1 MDAGTERIYG
11 LRELT
16 RILNLTPRRLGQ
28 LRRLDLLKDASGY
41 TFRDLLAARAA
52 SALLDAGAS
61 VRQIR
66 SALAALRRDD
76 PTLAHPLSE
85 VRFLVEDGRLL
96 AQSDRVRFD
105 PRTGQTVL
113 ALDAGSLTEAAAA
126 TLPTGMVRP
135 LEPPTEQA
143 ETWFERASEWD
154 ADPAQWKDALEA
166 YQRVVT
172 LDPSYAAAW
181 NNLGLLLHRMGHYDE
196 ARAAYDTAV
205 AKDPSCAEAAYNL
218 GSLAE
223 DQGDVEGGIAQYRRA
238 LEVSPD
244 YADAHFN
251 LAAALARSGR
261 AGEAAVHWQ
270 RYLLLDSG
278 SPWAKI
284 ARAHLEIAD
293 PSGRPE

>member
-1 MDAGTERIYG
+1 MEGSPERIYG

-28 LRRLDLLKDASGY
+28 LRRLDLLRDAAGY

-66 SALAALRRDD
+66 AALGALRRQD
-76 PTLAHPLSE
+76 PTLEQPLTE
-85 VRFLVEDGRLL
+85 LRFVVEEGRLL
-96 AQSDRVRFD
+96 AESARVRFD

-113 ALDAGSLTEAAAA
+113 GLDTGSLTEAVAA
-126 TLPTGMVRP
+126 TLPMGMVRP
-135 LEPPTEQA
+135 LEPPAEAA

-166 YQRVVT
+166 YRRVVT

-181 NNLGLLLHRMGHYDE
+181 NNLGLLLHRMGRYGE
-196 ARAAYDTAV
+196 AREAYDTAV
-205 AKDPSCAEAAYNL
+205 AQDPTCAEAVYNL

-223 DQGDVEGGIAQYRRA
+223 DEGDVERGIIHYRQA
-238 LEVSPD
+238 LEISPD

-251 LAAALARSGR
+251 RAAALARTGR
-261 AGEAAVHWQ
+261 GADAVVHWQ
-270 RYLLLDSG
+270 RYLLLDAG

-284 ARAHLEIAD
+284 ARAHLEMVE
-293 PSGRPE
+293 PPRPGP